1 MITLLSTEYDPLAN
15 EYAAMWLKNMS
26 EDYSTKTVIVNT
38 VGALASLVNMLEAS
52 DADAIFNSLG
62 AIDRLMDDFQARQAI
77 RETKGIESIM
87 SLMKSEFPQIQELVF
102 SSLTKIT
109 QNAENREA
117 FRELNGLE
125 KLVEFLADSSNKD
138 MHINCLNVLSNCL
151 EDTQCLDVIN
161 FKMNIL
167 FLTIY

>member
-1 MITLLSTEYDPLAN
+1 MITLLSSEYDQLTN

-26 EDYSTKTVIVNT
+26 EDYSIKTVIVNT

-77 RETKGIESIM
+77 RETKAIESIM
-87 SLMKSEFPQIQELVF
+87 NLMKSEFPQIQELVF

-109 QNAENREA
+109 QN
-117 FRELNGLE
+117 G
-125 KLVEFLADSSNKD
+125 
-138 MHINCLNVLSNCL
+138 
-151 EDTQCLDVIN
+151 
-161 FKMNIL
+161 
-167 FLTIY
+167 